1 MRVCS
6 DGRRADLASK
16 QTSLRCWAIALR
28 ALGPGQLQAT
38 DVLILAGSWLPQVD
52 YPSLP
57 CKRGRAMWSMS
68 VQQLKGF
75 EAVTVA
81 ASRVE
86 RCCSCRERFED
97 NGEGTKRKLCHINAR
112 GAPCL
117 AHTRPR
123 LPPHHTSP
131 LRKALQARNR
141 LHHRVAQKFVDHLR
155 SVGKGARPSILAHV
169 QGRN

>member
-97 NGEGTKRKLCHINAR
+97 NGEGTKRNSVTSTPEAPHALRTHGRDCPHITHLLCERRFKR
-112 GAPCL
+112 G
-117 AHTRPR
+117 TGS
-123 LPPHHTSP
+123 TIES
-131 LRKALQARNR
+131 
-141 LHHRVAQKFVDHLR
+141 HRSL
-155 SVGKGARPSILAHV
+155 
-169 QGRN
+169 